1 MPCLRAFVEDAGAP
15 KLFNGVEIVTGQ
27 GDGRGRRRQFHTSV
41 KKTGDYRR
49 WNPQKNGWFA
59 EPNGINILSGF
70 SIKVGSDSHRDVV
83 IPHPSVEGW
92 HCELE
97 MDRET
102 HRMWIVNMTETD
114 KVIVTG
120 DKMEP
125 YSKRRIFLGEHFQVG
140 NLESTMAL
148 EATPWPNAIMPPE
161 TDVESDTD
169 CSSDG
174 NDEILSELPIERNA
188 HFKNTKSSNGTE
200 VFITKEGILR
210 TPSLSLSAK
219 HPSTNQKGKEGVLG
233 SASKYFP
240 YGIPSENQPNEAEY
254 KVTTGP
260 LSVETQERLLATPS
274 PTTRIVSGK
283 SSEEVMSEKMKSFPP
298 PRRTGIAKVYRH
310 FYSTKP
316 PMMPEPRVTQ
326 ANSVREMDESL
337 LPLPEQT
344 TSDSWTEQ
352 KIYEE
357 IEHLCLSSEKHMDV
371 EPNEGTTNELLE
383 PTLDVIRKVLASW
396 ERGGPSLRF
405 TNLVNRRSLLP
416 SRPHSLAFVLPID
429 RQIKALEPRSSS
441 GEGEAPW
448 TTNYPHDM
456 LGRIGAFLLQNQKVE
471 RLFYH
476 RDD

>member
-1 MPCLRAFVEDAGAP
+1 MDIFHSTYE
-15 KLFNGVEIVTGQ
+15 NGVC
-27 GDGRGRRRQFHTSV
+27 V
-41 KKTGDYRR
+41 KREWLVCGAKWDQYPE
-49 WNPQKNGWFA
+49 W
-59 EPNGINILSGF
+59 I

-102 HRMWIVNMTETD
+102 HRMWIVNMAETD

-125 YSKRRIFLGEHFQVG
+125 YSKRRIFLGEHFQVD

-188 HFKNTKSSNGTE
+188 HFKNTKSSNGTK
-200 VFITKEGILR
+200 VFNTKKGILR

-240 YGIPSENQPNEAEY
+240 YGIPSENQPNEAEF
-254 KVTTGP
+254 KVTAGP
-260 LSVETQERLLATPS
+260 LSVETQEGLLATPP

-283 SSEEVMSEKMKSFPP
+283 SSEEVMSEKMKLFPP
-298 PRRTGIAKVYRH
+298 PRRTGIAKVYRQ
-310 FYSTKP
+310 FYSSKP
-316 PMMPEPRVTQ
+316 PMMPVPRVTQ
-326 ANSVREMDESL
+326 
-337 LPLPEQT
+337 
-344 TSDSWTEQ
+344 
-352 KIYEE
+352 
-357 IEHLCLSSEKHMDV
+357 
-371 EPNEGTTNELLE
+371 
-383 PTLDVIRKVLASW
+383 
-396 ERGGPSLRF
+396 F
-405 TNLVNRRSLLP
+405 
-416 SRPHSLAFVLPID
+416 
-429 RQIKALEPRSSS
+429 EPRGSNDPVDLLSVS
-441 GEGEAPW
+441 PFLSTEGLSFLPVLILLSLSPPSIDELR
-448 TTNYPHDM
+448 
-456 LGRIGAFLLQNQKVE
+456 LGTAK
-471 RLFYH
+471 
-476 RDD
+476 